1 MEDKVRYSLEEIA
14 RVCHE
19 ANRAM
24 QRNLNEPGRSMLWD
38 LESDFVKENTINGVR
53 LIRLGYSKEEMHAE
67 WCERMQE
74 GGWKWGP
81 VKDRLKLEHPCLVAY
96 RDLPSTQRH
105 KTEVIRAIVV
115 TLSVV

>member
-24 QRNLNEPGRSMLWD
+24 QHNLNDPCPSRPWD
-38 LESDFVKENTINGVR
+38 QESDFLKENTINGVR
-53 LIRLGYSKEEMHAE
+53 LIRLGYSKEEMHEE
-67 WCERMQE
+67 WCDRMKE
-74 GGWKWGP
+74 GGWIWGP
-81 VKDRLKLEHPCLVAY
+81 VKDTPGKEHPCLVSY